1 MGPGTDKLT
10 QRGIA
15 DPPMF
20 SPNKDQYIWR
30 KDIANWVDLIK
41 VGAEEGEDKLYKTIF
56 KTLGRQL
63 YSRGLPQAQKSI
75 VDHAQE
81 IGKIDYKQSDQV
93 AAVQDIVDLI
103 AVDPPIVVVS
113 RLIESFNRVSNC
125 RRKKN
130 ESLSSFVS
138 RFSGLASEHL
148 MHADASPNSKIGEV
162 LAITLITNANL
173 GETTHQSAKIQL
185 ISAAKARMPEES
197 NSDPPLAKCNLIG
210 SDCANLREVNT
221 KLVTTIDQLDAAIN
235 VSGAEDTVSN
245 AKHALEEAKTS
256 LEVIQPLQMALCDK
270 VIVPPSAS
278 QAASTTITVKAKRL
292 PIYLDDAI
300 SVIRSLEQGIS
311 PAEGSI
317 SAIDVEAIVKRTLMA
332 AQQKGPSSSD
342 ARANEQSFNKQLK
355 TLFGQSRKGIEKD
368 LQISK
373 DLSVPRR
380 PIAKRFCKDCAEKGH
395 YKGDLR
401 CKSPSL
407 HTQKMREKNRKRQ
420 EKRDEAQKGEELK
433 NGRFFRRGSRPNE
446 A

>member
-1 MGPGTDKLT
+1 MGPGTDKLS
-10 QRGIA
+10 QRGVA

-20 SPNKDQYIWR
+20 SPNNDLYIWR

-41 VGAEEGEDKLYKTIF
+41 VGAEEGEDKLYKTVF

-81 IGKIDYKQSDQV
+81 IGKIDYKQTNQV
-93 AAVQDIVDLI
+93 AAVQQIVDLI

-125 RRKKN
+125 RRRKG

-148 MHADASPNSKIGEV
+148 MHADTSPNSKIGEV

-185 ISAAKARMPEES
+185 INAAKAREPEETRPA
-197 NSDPPLAKCNLIG
+197 PPLAKCNLVG
-210 SDCANLREVNT
+210 SDCTDLREINT
-221 KLVTTIDQLDAAIN
+221 KLVTTIDGLTAAIE
-235 VSGAEDTVSN
+235 VDGAENTISN

-256 LEVIQPLQMALCDK
+256 LELIQAIQDPLLDK
-270 VIVPPSAS
+270 IIDPPSADQTVS
-278 QAASTTITVKAKRL
+278 SVIAVKAKRL

-300 SVIRSLEQGIS
+300 SVIRSLEQGT
-311 PAEGSI
+311 
-317 SAIDVEAIVKRTLMA
+317 SALKESMSAMDVETIVRRALLASREKR
-332 AQQKGPSSSD
+332 PSSSD
-342 ARANEQSFNKQLK
+342 AKISEPAFNRQLK
-355 TLFGQSRKGIEKD
+355 TLFGQSRKQIEKN
-368 LQISK
+368 LRISK
-373 DLSVPRR
+373 EGPQN

-401 CKSPSL
+401 CKNPSL

-420 EKRDEAQKGEELK
+420 EKRDEAQKEEEPK
-433 NGRFFRRGSRPNE
+433 NERFFRRGSRPNE